1 MTYRY
6 LLLSMVAATTVLA
19 GCSDSDGRNRETISA
34 SVDFTAFVKQ
44 ELANTSDHR
53 QAREVNTLTF
63 SFNDR
68 SNEQAYDDLF

>member
-1 MTYRY
+1 MSYRY
-6 LLLSMVAATTVLA
+6 LLLSMVAATTFLA
-19 GCSDSDGRNRETISA
+19 GCSDSNGRNPESIRA

-44 ELANTSDHR
+44 ELANTSQR
-53 QAREVNTLTF
+53 REAREVNELTF